1 MLDVLVEKRGRHVS
15 KEDLGSAI
23 GMEASGGT
31 FSAYLSD
38 LRQAGLIL
46 VDRDG
51 VRANKETLFLWRR
64 RSMPLGMRGV
74 GHHLE
79 LTRASTRRL
88 NESLAEEKR
97 RIPS

>member
-1 MLDVLVEKRGRHVS
+1 V
-15 KEDLGSAI
+15 
-23 GMEASGGT
+23 
-31 FSAYLSD
+31 
-38 LRQAGLIL
+38 
-46 VDRDG
+46 
-51 VRANKETLFLWRR
+51 R

-97 RIPS
+97 RIPELVDKLEKKLAEMRERHRREYAEIWDELVRCYRARPGTKYDIRTRKGKK